1 MVPRLKAVLVETEV
15 TVEVEVEVKVEVELA
30 VEVEVEMEFGTFCQ
44 LNFGVGQMYMQMI
57 DFDKL

>member
-1 MVPRLKAVLVETEV
+1 M

-44 LNFGVGQMYMQMI
+44 LNFGIGQMYMQMI